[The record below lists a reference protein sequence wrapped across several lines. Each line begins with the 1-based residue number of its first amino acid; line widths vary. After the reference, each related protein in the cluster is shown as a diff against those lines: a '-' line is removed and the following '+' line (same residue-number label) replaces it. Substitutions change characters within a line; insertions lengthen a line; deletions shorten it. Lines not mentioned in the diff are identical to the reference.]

1 MSLVKYV
8 TMKVILFVISGL
20 SREVDET
27 CALLGYY
34 AASSGNSLPMFRT
47 TYRSYL
53 QGTIIFT
60 LENRTDRLSQ
70 NVGKKLSLLAK

>member
-1 MSLVKYV
+1 MSLVKFV
-8 TMKVILFVISGL
+8 TMKVILFVIFGL

-27 CALLGYY
+27 CSLLGCY

-53 QGTIIFT
+53 QGPIIFT
-60 LENRTDRLSQ
+60 LENGSHRLSRII
-70 NVGKKLSLLAK
+70 GKKLSLLTK